1 MIIAVYFLFVDTF
14 IYIFSRMTTCGQED
28 LEMTIV
34 FLKFFKS
41 HFKSNLFSHF
51 HYHHE
56 IGGGQ
61 KELFKPTPPPQDILE
76 GNGLV
81 FGNFTFNNV
90 RRNLTV
96 HHSVTP
102 FVIRQPIRRP
112 HLLER
117 VYKPMHTSH

>member
-14 IYIFSRMTTCGQED
+14 IYIFSRMTTCGQKD

-56 IGGGQ
+56 IGGGV
-61 KELFKPTPPPQDILE
+61 KRIIHTPPQDILE
-76 GNGLV
+76 GNAV
-81 FGNFTFNNV
+81 VVGNFTFNN
-90 RRNLTV
+90 L
-96 HHSVTP
+96 
-102 FVIRQPIRRP
+102 Q
-112 HLLER
+112 L
-117 VYKPMHTSH
+117 